1 MATGEKLVPISLEDL
16 PSLIRT
22 IERLGGV
29 TNTDA
34 VNNLKSYKR
43 YLEDAGGP
51 KFIQLKVYTLDN
63 DWEVDGLFLFQV
75 ILQYSI
81 PRE

>member
-1 MATGEKLVPISLEDL
+1 MLAPIQLDDL

-34 VNNLKSYKR
+34 VNNLKNYQR
-43 YLEDAGGP
+43 YLEDPQSP
-51 KFIQLKVYTLDN
+51 KHIEYLVQVLDN
-63 DWEVDGLFLFQV
+63 DWTTDGLFVLHVSSLVVPQAR
-75 ILQYSI
+75 IT
-81 PRE
+81 